1 MSRNYGSQF
10 TLENMLC
17 NKRGHRNAK
26 PMDLNQSNRPSPQ
39 LVKKPHKAMKTQD
52 SQKKKFPTA
61 CQKGSRKVQVPF
73 ANGVHEVM
81 LRDTSLRTEL
91 FHSP

>member
-1 MSRNYGSQF
+1 MSCNYGSQF

-52 SQKKKFPTA
+52 SQKKKISNCMP
-61 CQKGSRKVQVPF
+61 KRIWEGSGTVC
-73 ANGVHEVM
+73 
-81 LRDTSLRTEL
+81 
-91 FHSP
+91 

>member
-52 SQKKKFPTA
+52 SQKKKNFQLHAKKDPGRFRYRLLTVFTRL
-61 CQKGSRKVQVPF
+61 CYVIP
-73 ANGVHEVM
+73 
-81 LRDTSLRTEL
+81 
-91 FHSP
+91 P